1 MARFARLL
9 LAGLLAFLPAAV
21 HAAEET
27 DATIA
32 ALRSGGHV
40 LVIRHAATVPGIGDP
55 PGFRVDDCATQ
66 RNLSEDGRRDARA
79 LGARLAAAGVAFD
92 QVLSSRW
99 CRCLDT
105 ARLAF
110 GRAEAWT
117 ALDSF
122 FDDRARE
129 PAQTAEVRARVAAWR
144 GAGTLVLVTHMVN
157 IAALVGEGV
166 AMGEAV
172 AQARAG
178 DAPRI
183 RSGSDG
189 SGAAARAVPAPL
201 NCRSTYSSR

>member
-1 MARFARLL
+1 MARLGRLL
-9 LAGLLAFLPAAV
+9 LAGLLIVLPGTV
-21 HAAEET
+21 HAAEVA
-27 DATIA
+27 DAAVA

-79 LGARLAAAGVAFD
+79 LGARLAGARVAFD

-110 GRAEAWT
+110 SRADPWP

-122 FDDRARE
+122 FDDRTRE
-129 PAQTAEVRARVAAWR
+129 PAQTAEVRARVAAW
-144 GAGTLVLVTHMVN
+144 
-157 IAALVGEGV
+157 
-166 AMGEAV
+166 
-172 AQARAG
+172 
-178 DAPRI
+178 
-183 RSGSDG
+183 
-189 SGAAARAVPAPL
+189 
-201 NCRSTYSSR
+201 

>member
-1 MARFARLL
+1 MTRLPRLL
-9 LAGLLAFLPAAV
+9 LAGLLAFLPVAV

-27 DATIA
+27 DAAIA
-32 ALRSGGHV
+32 VLRSGGHV

-55 PGFRVDDCATQ
+55 AGFRVDDCATQ

-79 LGARLAAAGVAFD
+79 LGARLAGAGIALD

-110 GRAEAWT
+110 GRVEAWA

-144 GAGTLVLVTHMVN
+144 GSGTLVLVTHMVN

-172 AQARAG
+172 VLR
-178 DAPRI
+178 
-183 RSGSDG
+183 
-189 SGAAARAVPAPL
+189 PAPGTPRGFERVGRL
-201 NCRSTYSSR
+201 GR